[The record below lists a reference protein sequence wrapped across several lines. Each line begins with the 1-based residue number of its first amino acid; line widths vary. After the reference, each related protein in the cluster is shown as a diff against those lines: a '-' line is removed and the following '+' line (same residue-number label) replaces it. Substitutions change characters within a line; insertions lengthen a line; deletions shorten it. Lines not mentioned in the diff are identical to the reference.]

1 MSEAHDELRKRLT
14 AYRDAKAL
22 YESPDPYDREEA
34 RYEAMHVAG
43 GRIGHDE
50 ALALALLDER
60 VAARATLTKAESALE
75 SATKTAI
82 TAGDLEAVA
91 QAGGHHH
98 RGMLERT
105 TTYMA
110 YQTAWTD
117 RLNAEV
123 NLGHAVRRQSEQLT
137 EATVL
142 GMDALG
148 RTQVVGE
155 LVALLDEV
163 ERLRAIFTDAGQG
176 EHNVLALV
184 EHYQQAAMEADERL
198 GLAYPRALQAAADV
212 VLDCAAR
219 WRAME
224 DSVEMHEIGDSME
237 AAADRI
243 LDLSAE
249 EIDIIASAHE
259 SHAVEPEEGGTR

>member
-1 MSEAHDELRKRLT
+1 MSETPIDTTRLR
-14 AYRDAKAL
+14 
-22 YESPDPYDREEA
+22 
-34 RYEAMHVAG
+34 
-43 GRIGHDE
+43 
-50 ALALALLDER
+50 ALLDER

-137 EATVL
+137 EATV
-142 GMDALG
+142 
-148 RTQVVGE
+148 R
-155 LVALLDEV
+155 ALLDEV
-163 ERLRAIFTDAGQG
+163 ERLRALFTDAGQG
-176 EHNVLALV
+176 EHDVLALIDY
-184 EHYQQAAMEADERL
+184 YQDQALEAGKAPVPRPIDEWHEDYGSVLWWTLPVCEPPYAGAPGWSDWL
-198 GLAYPRALQAAADV
+198 GYHTHWTPIVCPR
-212 VLDCAAR
+212 
-219 WRAME
+219 
-224 DSVEMHEIGDSME
+224 
-237 AAADRI
+237 
-243 LDLSAE
+243 
-249 EIDIIASAHE
+249 
-259 SHAVEPEEGGTR
+259 EPEEGGTR